1 MRLPVRLYPLKKLSS
16 VEKGAGCDEKGADMI
31 KKVWKKAFLILS
43 FLVLMLCAG
52 CGGKT
57 DSADGSLSGSSAGI
71 ESADSSSDCV
81 DSSRETVSGTSVQ
94 DVSETDTEQMEGQ
107 DAFICEYTNLADETA
122 CKKVDQLLKMAG
134 ISEERRDV
142 FFRHVEQ
149 FNSSVDSSL
158 LKGSFE
164 KADILSPGYDPYDLQ
179 EQWMENNPD
188 FEGYNCRITAF
199 GLFGD
204 FLDMDTDGEIR
215 DDELFLDREA
225 LDEDDSVLLHTGDL
239 NAFRRLFSVI
249 PTEGTEDVS
258 VHAARIQE
266 DWKERGIRFAE
277 SDRVSLITV
286 WFHDQLSEEENE
298 LLIGHAGVLITAD
311 DGLYFIEKLAFQ
323 EPYQVIRLDSENEL
337 VAYLMKKYDTSW
349 GQETAPPLIMKNDR
363 RIE

>member
-1 MRLPVRLYPLKKLSS
+1 MKKLSS

-52 CGGKT
+52 CGGKN

-122 CKKVDQLLKMAG
+122 CKKVDQLLKEAG

-204 FLDMDTDGEIR
+204 FLDMESDGEIR
-215 DDELFLDREA
+215 DDELFMDKAA
-225 LDEDDSVLLHTGDL
+225 LEEDGTALLHTGDL
-239 NAFRRLFSVI
+239 DAFCRLFSVI
-249 PTEGTEDVS
+249 PTESTKDTA
-258 VHAARIQE
+258 VHAGKIQE
-266 DWKERGIRFAE
+266 DWKERGIRFTY

-286 WFHDQLSEEENE
+286 WFHDQLSEDENE
-298 LLIGHAGVLITAD
+298 LLIGHAGILINAD

-323 EPYQVIRLDSENEL
+323 EPYQVIRLEL
-337 VAYLMKKYDTSW
+337 KKDLKTYLMKKYDISW
-349 GQETAPPLIMKNDR
+349 GQQTAPAFIMENGHKM
-363 RIE
+363 E